1 MKRKISVVQVVDVL
15 VYGLILSIIVYA
27 KIVGMKSYDL
37 FFEVVKEDGFA
48 EYLTTF
54 FLFACTIIFAVR
66 AVRSYQIKNRN
77 FLIFNIF
84 MFFLFVFG
92 TGEEIS
98 WGQRLLGTETGDF
111 FKEYNYQGET
121 NLHNIELWGVN
132 LNKLLFSRLM
142 FVALLFYFLIVPYLV
157 LKTEK
162 IRSLILKFDVP
173 LPKLHHTIAFFVLNI
188 LVLSINLL
196 KEDELHELTLGGVL
210 FLIFLSPAKSIRG
223 IQVRKKA
230 AKASVT

>member
-1 MKRKISVVQVVDVL
+1 MKRKISTVNIIDACVYVL
-15 VYGLILSIIVYA
+15 VFGIVIYA
-27 KIVGMKSYDL
+27 KIAGMKSYDQ
-37 FFEVVKEDGFA
+37 FFEVVKEDGVA

-54 FLFACTIIFAVR
+54 FLFACAIVFAVR
-66 AVRSYQIKNRN
+66 ALRSYKLKNRD

-84 MFFLFVFG
+84 LFFLFIFG

-98 WGQRLLGTETGDF
+98 WGQRLLGTETGEF

-142 FVALLFYFLIVPYLV
+142 FVALLFYFLVMPYLAM
-157 LKTEK
+157 KSEK
-162 IRSLILKFDVP
+162 IRNLILRFDVP
-173 LPKLHHTIAFFVLNI
+173 LPKLHHTILFFILNL

-196 KEDELHELTLGGVL
+196 KEDELHELALGAVL
-210 FLIFLSPAKSIRG
+210 FLIFLSPAKTVRG
-223 IQVRKKA
+223 RRVRKKQPELS
-230 AKASVT
+230 AS